1 MYRQPSASPPGRPSP
16 TLLPSAGPHP
26 FKLETGVPVGPARA
40 GHCWAGAGRPVRGSL
55 AYRTATL
62 IARHATYPAIGPLTS
77 ARITINRRRGT
88 ATHRR
93 LGRIS
98 GGAGRRAP
106 GDCSQVE
113 NRMPVT
119 SGHRRHVTRWPLMT
133 SHEPGHATRPSAFR
147 RDPELRARLAPLIIP
162 APGNNPSRG
171 ITQVVRSTVASPSL
185 PPVLLP
191 VPAFFQPC

>member
-1 MYRQPSASPPGRPSP
+1 MHYMLVTSITLPLQAASNGRNYMHYMAHYMLSKM
-16 TLLPSAGPHP
+16 LM
-26 FKLETGVPVGPARA
+26 
-40 GHCWAGAGRPVRGSL
+40 
-55 AYRTATL
+55 
-62 IARHATYPAIGPLTS
+62 
-77 ARITINRRRGT
+77 
-88 ATHRR
+88 THRR
-93 LGRIS
+93 LGRTS

-113 NRMPVT
+113 TRMLVT

-147 RDPELRARLAPLIIP
+147 RDPEPRARLGPLIIP

-191 VPAFFQPC
+191 VPAFFSPVSYVTR